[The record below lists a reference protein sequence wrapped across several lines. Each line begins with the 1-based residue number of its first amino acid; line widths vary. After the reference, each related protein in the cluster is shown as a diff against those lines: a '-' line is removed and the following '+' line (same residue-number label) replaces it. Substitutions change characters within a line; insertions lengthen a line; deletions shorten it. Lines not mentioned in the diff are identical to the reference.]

1 MISVKQVRL
10 PTHFEE
16 NESANMDDRFL
27 KVKIYV
33 AHTGENL
40 NNSIFTREAL
50 ENISSSL
57 PYIPIL
63 GYVKNTGDDEKDFG
77 GHEKRIKWNG
87 NDIEVSFDTRP
98 YGFVPKDANTH
109 FETTGGKEWL
119 VCDGYLWTRFN
130 DAINI
135 FAEADGSKGQSM
147 EIRDPEGYVD
157 EEGRMVFTNA
167 TFAGLCILGDDTA
180 PAMTGSTVSIEFG
193 KDDVKSSIQEMLA
206 EFTAEKGAY
215 ALDTEE
221 ELKKKNQTHD
231 QNNDDDETKTPVEPT
246 EPSEPTEPEEPEP
259 TNPDEGDGGDTGKPD
274 EGDGKD
280 PEPSEGDNG
289 DDKEPEQPTEPE
301 TPEEPEEGNDGE
313 NGEDDTE
320 TPEEGENPTEGDS
333 GDDDGTS
340 ESDGDPESGSGESGS
355 ESGDAGTESFSY
367 EEFEASLT
375 DKIDAVR
382 SAIRAKHDDHD
393 HGVYV
398 TDIYEDHVVYEYH
411 TYTEGGVS
419 EQYFDAKYSI
429 DADLN
434 VVIGEEVEV
443 FPEYV
448 TAQEKQEIED
458 QRAEVESLKAELARL
473 TAYEADEENAKKQ
486 EVLDKAKE
494 EITSDQFTAIQD
506 KFKDLDVT
514 GVKKEVAFAIYEQN
528 EEFSVESTNA
538 VPVVNFTAKEDHGY
552 GTANKLFHK

>member
-16 NESANMDDRFL
+16 NESANTDDRFL

-50 ENISSSL
+50 ENISPSL

-98 YGFVPKDANTH
+98 YGFVPKDANAH
-109 FETTGGKEWL
+109 FEITGGKEWL

-167 TFAGLCILGDDTA
+167 TFAGLCILGDDTT

-246 EPSEPTEPEEPEP
+246 EPSEPTEPEPG
-259 TNPDEGDGGDTGKPD
+259 EG
-274 EGDGKD
+274 EG
-280 PEPSEGDNG
+280 G

-301 TPEEPEEGNDGE
+301 TPEEGNDGE
-313 NGEDDTE
+313 NSKDGTE
-320 TPEEGENPTEGDS
+320 TPEEGENPTEGAS
-333 GDDDGTS
+333 GGDDSTS
-340 ESDGDPESGSGESGS
+340 ESDGDPESGSNESGS

-367 EEFEASLT
+367 EEFEATLV

-382 SAIRAKHDDHD
+382 KAVRAKHDDWD
-393 HGVYV
+393 HEVYV
-398 TDIYEDHVVYEYH
+398 NDIYEDHVVYEYD
-411 TYTEGGVS
+411 TYTENSMS
-419 EQYFDAKYSI
+419 EQYFDAEYSI

-434 VVIGEEVEV
+434 VVIGKEVEV
-443 FPEYV
+443 FPEYI

-538 VPVVNFTAKEDHGY
+538 VPAVNFTAKEDHGY